1 MEKKVDFT
9 FKNYIVKDK
18 VATPEN
24 PFVTN
29 YGETFV
35 EMTGSYIDWK
45 DFEQWKQS
53 HTYVTDCKEDGMYT
67 KEQFKGAIWLYKF
80 KGEWREAGINDY
92 SHTFEEFKE
101 RCDIRGFEVRQFL
114 EFKQPSKQAVET
126 VEKAASDYCK
136 SMATYFGDAVKEDFI
151 SGAQWQSTQFQ
162 EQPNELHAMLA
173 KSGIDADLYN
183 PLSLKIIEIKQ
194 SLNT

>member
-1 MEKKVDFT
+1 MEQT

-35 EMTGSYIDWK
+35 EMTGSYIEWQ

-53 HTYVTDCKEDGMYT
+53 NTYATDAPDGTYPKEWFNPIKQVFNWT
-67 KEQFKGAIWLYKF
+67 YKTWDSYPNI
-80 KGEWREAGINDY
+80 EYLIQDEIETRD
-92 SHTFEEFKE
+92 
-101 RCDIRGFEVRQFL
+101 FL
-114 EFKQPSKQAVET
+114 EFKQPSKQAGGGT
-126 VEKAASDYCK
+126 VEEAAEKYAKDQQGFYGDQDIMYSSDAFKA
-136 SMATYFGDAVKEDFI
+136 
-151 SGAQWQSTQFQ
+151 GAQWQSTQFQ
-162 EQPNELHAMLA
+162 EQLNELHTMLA
-173 KSGIDADLYN
+173 KSVVDADQYN
-183 PLSLKIIEIKQ
+183 TLSLKIIEIKQ